1 MSLDLLIVGSGLA
14 GLFAANLA
22 VDKGLTVHIVSRG
35 QGSLSLAH
43 GCIDIFNSAN
53 PARSIRKLPDTHPF
67 KTTSIA
73 SLKAAIKEFRAIASG
88 VGIEYT
94 GGYSSSIPLLSS
106 AGSPFRTTLVP
117 DTMIKGRLDDTSPI
131 TIAGLENYRDFWAEK
146 ITSQAKRHGI
156 KIRSTLVL
164 PMLHSDIQR
173 DLYATDIAK
182 LLESDSFR
190 EESWRA
196 WKPKLTGQKR
206 VGIPAIMG
214 IHNAVDLLREAE
226 EYFGI
231 ELFEIP
237 TLPPSLPGI
246 RLEGALKER
255 ILRKGGSYTEGPDA
269 RGRIDGR
276 SKGKLAAGVQL
287 SSAGG
292 LRSLN
297 ARAVL
302 LASGGFLHGG
312 LQAYHNGS
320 VVESVFGA
328 PVNNVIPRTQWTST
342 HFWDTQQYA
351 YMGLETDGLMRPLDY
366 RGKPLLENLFAVGGL
381 LSGADRTHEG
391 SRQGIDLATAHQ
403 AIESIVSFLN

>member
-1 MSLDLLIVGSGLA
+1 MSLDLLIVGSGLT

-22 VDKGLTVHIVSRG
+22 VNQGLTVHNVSRG
-35 QGSLSLAH
+35 QGGLSLAH
-43 GCIDIFNSAN
+43 GCIDIFNSSN
-53 PARSIRKLPDTHPF
+53 PARSIKKLPGTHPL
-67 KTTSIA
+67 KTVSTASI
-73 SLKAAIKEFRAIASG
+73 KAAIKEFKSIVSE
-88 VGIEYT
+88 VGIDYA

-117 DTMIKGRLDDTSPI
+117 DTMIKGRLDDISPI

-146 ITSQAKRHGI
+146 CTSQAKRHGI
-156 KIRSTLVL
+156 KIRSTLLL
-164 PMLHSDIQR
+164 PMLHRDIER

-182 LLESDSFR
+182 LLLSDSFR
-190 EESWRA
+190 EELWRA

-214 IHNAVDLLREAE
+214 FHNAVDLIREAE

-237 TLPPSLPGI
+237 TLPPSLPGL
-246 RLEGALKER
+246 RLEVALKER
-255 ILRKGGSYTEGPDA
+255 ILRKGGKFTEGPDA

-276 SKGKLAAGVQL
+276 SKGKLAAGLQL
-287 SSAGG
+287 SSSGG
-292 LRSLN
+292 LHSLN

-302 LASGGFLHGG
+302 LATGGFLHGG
-312 LQAYHNGS
+312 LKAFHNGS

-328 PVNNVIPRTQWTST
+328 PVNIVSPRSQWTAT

-366 RGKPLLENLFAVGGL
+366 RNKPFLENLFAAGGL

-403 AIESIVSFLN
+403 AIESIVSFLE